1 MAINVYLAR
10 HYGQHLIPETD
21 GGEARI
27 LQWSIWGISE
37 IEPLQMQIVIQQFFT
52 PEGQRDADV
61 IERATKGLS
70 RPLNVLNETLSTQAY
85 LLGDDF
91 TLADLNLSGVMDLLK
106 MLAFDFSNWPAVK
119 AWLAACYGRESY
131 ARAKSVGA

>member
-1 MAINVYLAR
+1 M
-10 HYGQHLIPETD
+10 
-21 GGEARI
+21 
-27 LQWSIWGISE
+27 
-37 IEPLQMQIVIQQFFT
+37 
-52 PEGQRDADV
+52 
-61 IERATKGLS
+61 
-70 RPLNVLNETLSTQAY
+70 LNETLSTQAY

-106 MLAFDFSNWPAVK
+106 MLAFDFSKWPAVK